1 MSANSRPA
9 PRSGDPLSEAVSLR
23 PKKATTLQLHD
34 RVGTMGDRM
43 ASGRIRQVDKTPRRW
58 RVGMD
63 IAFVGD
69 VAESIARFGDR
80 YVCRIFTPHEI
91 SCCVGSRAATAEGL
105 AARFAAKE
113 ATIKV
118 LRPTERALGDFGKL
132 GAKIQK
138 VITFFKVNKS
148 GRISGNISIRRRSE
162 EHTSELQ
169 SLRH

>member
-1 MSANSRPA
+1 
-9 PRSGDPLSEAVSLR
+9 
-23 PKKATTLQLHD
+23 
-34 RVGTMGDRM
+34 MGDRM

-118 LRPTERALGDFGKL
+118 LRPTETRPDWRSIEVWRHAGGWCDLILYGEASRLAREAELSDVSVSL
-132 GAKIQK
+132 
-138 VITFFKVNKS
+138 S
-148 GRISGNISIRRRSE
+148 HEGNIAAAVVIAQSSQ
-162 EHTSELQ
+162 TEL
-169 SLRH
+169 LDGNRG